1 MGSESSPLAKSA
13 DRTPHRESRVS
24 VMLKDHKDTL
34 AAILSATR
42 EQALR
47 HKQSPNPSSAKR
59 ESREEGSAIAV
70 APEVENSI
78 SPSNLATPEELEFN
92 SYGKPL
98 EQGPEVGAFR
108 SLVGQ
113 DSSKALPGMGS
124 LSSSGTYTPGQ
135 LSANSFPSAFHSP
148 LPIHGE
154 RPKQPPHSSNHGDRL
169 TQPLAFSDNGG
180 SSIQPPHLSVQE
192 PSYLSTVSEGVK
204 APFSHSLQLLPPAML
219 SQIAAANPQ
228 GYPLAPPTFPQSLAH
243 GMHGP
248 PFPSWPWLAPTPG
261 TSPSPYEIALMYL
274 QGGPAPPLAHSTS
287 HDQAL
292 SSEDLGSFGSKH
304 QFAPPS
310 SGGFM
315 NIDEMNRAQF
325 EQRRL
330 AGVAQIGSLDDG
342 GTSKFIPRQ
351 AFKEQETGFRQA
363 TKESEGEFQRY
374 GSARSLNRPQK
385 DNLVDS
391 ETGNLELSRYAG
403 SSRGGE
409 FERPGVEEA
418 TEWQGLDRGLP
429 LRASLSLEKGAY
441 EESSESH
448 RIGEKAATL
457 DGGEG
462 RTAPVEMVGQMVAFG
477 EDLPAL
483 GKGKGDTLLP
493 ASQEAIWGSSEA
505 DFDPSGPQMSKEIA
519 AVRNSLDERPLPR
532 TGVYAERHL
541 PTNHREDPVIQA
553 PVSSGPASVESQK
566 RPFLK
571 RGSRLL
577 KSVIPKRGEKQ
588 SWVAEF
594 RGKIAAVPKAV
605 ADLPLDEEQMENA
618 DWGVLNAQKAFG
630 KRVQPIGKAK
640 KSAPAT
646 ARRGSAGMSRAEP
659 VAKSG
664 GNFLKAG
671 SRGGRLTS
679 AQSTR

>member
-1 MGSESSPLAKSA
+1 MGFESSPLTKSA
-13 DRTPHRESRVS
+13 DRTSHRESRVS

-34 AAILSATR
+34 AAILLATR
-42 EQALR
+42 KQALR
-47 HKQSPNPSSAKR
+47 HKQSSNPSSAKQD
-59 ESREEGSAIAV
+59 SREEGSAIAV
-70 APEVENSI
+70 APGVENSI
-78 SPSNLATPEELEFN
+78 SPSNLATPEELEFDR
-92 SYGKPL
+92 YGKPL

-113 DSSKALPGMGS
+113 DSLKALPGMGS

-135 LSANSFPSAFHSP
+135 LSAGSFPSAFHSP

-154 RPKQPPHSSNHGDRL
+154 RPNQPSRSSNHGDRL
-169 TQPLAFSDNGG
+169 TQPLAFSDHGD
-180 SSIQPPHLSVQE
+180 SSMLPPHLSIKE
-192 PSYLSTVSEGVK
+192 LSNSSTVSEGVK
-204 APFSHSLQLLPPAML
+204 APFSHSLQSLPPAML
-219 SQIAAANPQ
+219 SQIAAVNSHGFPF
-228 GYPLAPPTFPQSLAH
+228 APSTFPQSLAH

-248 PFPSWPWLAPTPG
+248 PFPSWPWLAPAPG
-261 TSPSPYEIALMYL
+261 ASPSPYEIALMYL

-292 SSEDLGSFGSKH
+292 SSEDLGSFSSKH

-310 SGGFM
+310 SGGFVS
-315 NIDEMNRAQF
+315 IDEMDRAQS
-325 EQRRL
+325 EQLRS
-330 AGVAQIGSLDDG
+330 AGVAQVGSFDDG
-342 GTSKFIPRQ
+342 GTSKFTPRQ

-363 TKESEGEFQRY
+363 TEEPEGEFQRY
-374 GSARSLNRPQK
+374 GSARSLDRPRK
-385 DNLVDS
+385 DNLMDS

-403 SSRGGE
+403 SSRGV
-409 FERPGVEEA
+409 ERPGVEKA
-418 TEWQGLDRGLP
+418 TEWQGLDQGLP
-429 LRASLSLEKGAY
+429 LRASLSLEKGAF

-462 RTAPVEMVGQMVAFG
+462 RIAPVEMVGQMVAFG

-483 GKGKGDTLLP
+483 GKRKGDTLLP
-493 ASQEAIWGSSEA
+493 ASQGAIWGSSEA
-505 DFDPSGPQMSKEIA
+505 VFDPSGPQMSKEIA

-541 PTNHREDPVIQA
+541 PTNHREDPVIQTPA
-553 PVSSGPASVESQK
+553 SSGPASGESQK

-594 RGKIAAVPKAV
+594 KGKIAAVPKAV

-618 DWGVLNAQKAFG
+618 DWGALNAQKAFG

-640 KSAPAT
+640 KLAPAP

-659 VAKSG
+659 VARSG

-671 SRGGRLTS
+671 SRGGRLPS